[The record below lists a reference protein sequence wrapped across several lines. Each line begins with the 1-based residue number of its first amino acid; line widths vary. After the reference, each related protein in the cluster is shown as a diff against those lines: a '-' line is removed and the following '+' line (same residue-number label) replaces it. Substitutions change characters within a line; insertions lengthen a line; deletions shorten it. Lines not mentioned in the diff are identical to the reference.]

1 MAVTTRKGSA
11 TRHEALGLSL
21 DDVKGMY
28 RFVLMTR
35 LVSERILQLNRMG
48 RTPFGAGTDGH
59 EGAQIGA
66 AWCIQRGKD
75 WTVPYY
81 RDMGVAFV
89 LGFSALD
96 EFRGVLAKATDP
108 NSAGRAFLNM
118 FSSPKDRI
126 VSGSVCVGT
135 EFPHA
140 VGLALAL
147 KLRKEPYIVFA
158 FGGDASTSTGDFH
171 EAMNFAAVHKLPV
184 VFVIEN
190 NLIAISTRIERQ
202 TAVKDIADKAAAYAM
217 PGHVADGMDVLDSY
231 EKTRIAAEHARAGG
245 GPSLVELKC
254 YRYQPHTSDD
264 DDSRYRTKQEVEE
277 WRAKDPLKRW
287 ADQHSAAVPRVKLK
301 VVDVAGSPSK
311 TALELRRAAVEDRA
325 DAIVV
330 GVAVDYD
337 DAFDNIV
344 QLAHVPVL
352 FTLPIREPATRD
364 GGWAFALAP
373 TPAQLSR
380 VVLDDA
386 ARRSGLSSS
395 LIVSDESTTAIIDR
409 IAITTELGR
418 RQVNPIVITVTAADA
433 TGKLR
438 PLLAS
443 TSTVILAG
451 TPRSYVDAARN
462 VKPGTT
468 LYLSYVSELAEIG
481 DLRDAAALAVWP
493 GSRWITASAAAAG
506 GSTVARSSFVQAYSD
521 RAGPPSTVAAS
532 AYDALALLASVA
544 EKGTASEQ
552 MRERLES
559 SSL

>member
-28 RFVLMTR
+28 RYILMTR

-59 EGAQIGA
+59 EAAQVGA

-126 VSGSVCVGT
+126 VSRSVCVGT

-147 KLRKEPYIVFA
+147 KLRKEPYIAFA

-190 NLIAISTRIERQ
+190 NLLAISTRFEQQ
-202 TAVKDIADKAAAYAM
+202 TAVKDIAEKAAAYAM
-217 PGHVADGMDVLDSY
+217 PGHIADGMDMLDSY
-231 EKTRIAAEHARAGG
+231 EKTKIAADRARAGG

-277 WRAKDPLKRW
+277 WRAKDPVKRAHAYLLSAGVTEAELEAIRASL
-287 ADQHSAAVPRVKLK
+287 ADEIEKAIAQAESEPDPR
-301 VVDVAGSPSK
+301 P
-311 TALELRRAAVEDRA
+311 E
-325 DAIVV
+325 
-330 GVAVDYD
+330 
-337 DAFDNIV
+337 
-344 QLAHVPVL
+344 
-352 FTLPIREPATRD
+352 
-364 GGWAFALAP
+364 
-373 TPAQLSR
+373 
-380 VVLDDA
+380 DA
-386 ARRSGLSSS
+386 ATH
-395 LIVSDESTTAIIDR
+395 VY
-409 IAITTELGR
+409 
-418 RQVNPIVITVTAADA
+418 AADN
-433 TGKLR
+433 
-438 PLLAS
+438 PLPD
-443 TSTVILAG
+443 G
-451 TPRSYVDAARN
+451 T
-462 VKPGTT
+462 
-468 LYLSYVSELAEIG
+468 
-481 DLRDAAALAVWP
+481 
-493 GSRWITASAAAAG
+493 
-506 GSTVARSSFVQAYSD
+506 
-521 RAGPPSTVAAS
+521 RA
-532 AYDALALLASVA
+532 
-544 EKGTASEQ
+544 
-552 MRERLES
+552 
-559 SSL
+559 